1 MSSVKKCIELKNK
14 FISTNRMRQYTDIDE
29 YFENLKLCKEYYIP
43 LSLVEIALRNSLNS
57 HFKKEISK
65 DWLLDKNFIQPQHQ
79 SKIDI
84 SIKLLRLES
93 KQIVQDNMLA
103 ELSFGFFVTFFK
115 AAYKN
120 HFRYNDLKQIFP
132 NLPSSKEK
140 KINRHFVFTKLN
152 NIRLF
157 RNKVFHHDK
166 IISKSEYQ
174 NMMAEIYEVLS
185 YFDDKIVGITKDLNR

>member
-1 MSSVKKCIELKNK
+1 MK
-14 FISTNRMRQYTDIDE
+14 QYKSIDE
-29 YFENLKLCKEYYIP
+29 YFKNLQLCKEYYIP

-57 HFKKEISK
+57 HFKQKISQ

-84 SIKLLRLES
+84 SVKLLKLE
-93 KQIVQDNMLA
+93 KKKVEQDNILA

-120 HFRYNDLKQIFP
+120 YLRYNDLKQIFP
-132 NLPSSKEK
+132 NLPSSKNK
-140 KINRHFVFTKLN
+140 SVNRHFVFAKLN

-166 IISKSEYQ
+166 IIGKIEYQ
-174 NMMAEIYEVLS
+174 NMINEIYEILS
-185 YFDDKIVGITKDLNR
+185 YFDKEIVHITKDLNKMKVSIITSKKRKRVIKQ

>member
-1 MSSVKKCIELKNK
+1 MKKCIELKNK
-14 FISTNRMRQYTDIDE
+14 FISKNRMKQYSDINE

-43 LSLVEIALRNSLNS
+43 LSLVEIALRNSLNN
-57 HFKKEISK
+57 HFKKEISQ

-84 SIKLLRLES
+84 SIKLLKLE
-93 KQIVQDNMLA
+93 KKKVEQDNILA

-120 HFRYNDLKQIFP
+120 YFRYNDLKQIFP
-132 NLPSSKEK
+132 NLPSK
-140 KINRHFVFTKLN
+140 KDKSVNRHFVFTKLN

-166 IISKSEYQ
+166 IISKKEYQ
-174 NMMAEIYEVLS
+174 NMMDEIYEVLS
-185 YFDDKIVGITKDLNR
+185 YFDDEIVEITKELNR

>member
-1 MSSVKKCIELKNK
+1 MIVAKIEKGVKYEKV
-14 FISTNRMRQYTDIDE
+14 
-29 YFENLKLCKEYYIP
+29 YYIP

-57 HFKKEISK
+57 HFKQKISQ
-65 DWLLDKNFIQPQHQ
+65 DWLLDKNFIQSQHQ

-84 SIKLLRLES
+84 SVKLLKLE
-93 KQIVQDNMLA
+93 KKKVEQDNILA

-120 HFRYNDLKQIFP
+120 YLRYNDLKQIFP
-132 NLPSSKEK
+132 NLPSSKNK
-140 KINRHFVFTKLN
+140 SVNRHFVFTKLN

-166 IISKSEYQ
+166 IISKGEYQ
-174 NMMAEIYEVLS
+174 NMMDEIYDVLS
-185 YFDDKIVGITKDLNR
+185 FFDTKIVEIVKELNK